1 VADAPFPLG
10 RPARIAVLAS
20 GRGSNLSSL
29 LAAFPPA
36 GEALAAF
43 PPSGGDALAAVRLVV
58 SDRAGAAAL
67 ARAAEAGVAA
77 EHVPFGRDREGFER
91 TTEALLERH
100 AIDLICLAGFMRVLS
115 APFTERWHGRLL
127 NVHPS
132 LLPAFRGLAAP
143 RQAIE
148 AGVRASGC
156 TVHFVDAVVDTGRTI
171 VQRSVPVEEGDDEAS
186 LAARILAE
194 EHVAYPEAVRLV
206 LMGTARP

>member
-1 VADAPFPLG
+1 VADLPFPLG
-10 RPARIAVLAS
+10 RQARIAVLAS
-20 GRGSNLSSL
+20 GRGSNLASL
-29 LAAFPPA
+29 V
-36 GEALAAF
+36 AAF
-43 PPSGGDALAAVRLVV
+43 PPSGAEALATVHLVV

-67 ARAAEAGVAA
+67 ERAAETGVPA

-91 TTEALLERH
+91 AAQALLEWY

-156 TVHFVDAVVDTGRTI
+156 TVHFVDAGVDTGRTI
-171 VQRSVPVEEGDDEAS
+171 VQRSVPVEEDDDEAS
-186 LAARILAE
+186 LAARILFE

-206 LMGTARP
+206 LTGAARP